1 MKTMILAL
9 TAGLFAGAAAAAT
22 HQYVYPTGG
31 QDRAQQAKDEA
42 ACSTWAS
49 EQTGYDPA
57 KKTAANT
64 KSMDTVTKTL
74 SSPEAAAA
82 ISAVA
87 GKNASSVSGIT
98 SALGGVSG
106 GGSNSTASSLIG
118 QVVGQQQPA
127 QTAAQHPDADFY
139 RARAACLSGKGY
151 SVQ

>member
-9 TAGLFAGAAAAAT
+9 TACLLAGAAAAAT

-42 ACSTWAS
+42 ACSTWAT

-57 KKTAANT
+57 NKTKAANGN
-64 KSMDTVTKTL
+64 SVDTVTKAL

-87 GKNASSVSGIT
+87 GKNASSVSSIT
-98 SALGGVSG
+98 SALGGSG
-106 GGSNSTASSLIG
+106 GGSSSAAAGLLG
-118 QVVGQQQPA
+118 QAVGQQQHA
-127 QTAAQHPDADFY
+127 QTAQKPGDSEFY